1 MNIKESEVN
10 NYCGLILVDKPAGM
24 TSHKIVSLVRK
35 SLNIDKVGHLGTLD
49 PFATGLLP
57 VLIGGATR
65 LSDEIMDGKKQYLF
79 TIKFGKETDTLD
91 ATGRVVDEKDV
102 PRNYTELIKD
112 KLNSFHGEI
121 EQIPPV
127 YSALKMNGKP
137 LYEYMRASGSIPNP
151 IETKKRKIFIQ
162 NIEIVDSNNS
172 EETISL
178 RVLCGKGTYVRS
190 LARDLAKAI
199 NTVGYCSQ
207 LRREFVEPWHVE
219 NAISVPA
226 DIDKEELKNEIKANL
241 IPVTEILNSIPIIE
255 LDECYSKQI
264 SSGNIVLLER
274 NNSFISEH
282 LFQRNNF
289 FSAFV
294 KVKNFEVMFYS
305 EIKFLIEFN
314 LIKIMPKKKMY

>member
-1 MNIKESEVN
+1 MYINQSEVS
-10 NYCGLILVDKPAGM
+10 NYCGLILVDKAPDM

-35 SLNIDKVGHLGTLD
+35 ALNIDKVGHLGTLD

-65 LSDEIMDGKKQYLF
+65 LSDEVMDGKKQYLF

-91 ATGRVVDEKDV
+91 ATGRIVEEKNV
-102 PRNYTELIKD
+102 PQNFAELIEA
-112 KLNSFHGEI
+112 KLKLFQGEI

-151 IETKKRKIFIQ
+151 IETKKRKIFIEKL
-162 NIEIVDSNNS
+162 EIVNSNLS
-172 EETISL
+172 EESISL

-219 NAISVPA
+219 NAIYVSA
-226 DIDKEELKNEIKANL
+226 DIEKQELKNKIDSNL
-241 IPVTEILNSIPIIE
+241 IPVTDILPEIPLIE
-255 LDECYSKQI
+255 LDESFLKQI
-264 SSGNIVLLER
+264 SSGNIVILDG
-274 NNSFISEH
+274 NTSFLPE
-282 LFQRNNF
+282 LFLQQKQIN
-289 FSAFV
+289 SAFV
-294 KVKNFEVMFYS
+294 KITNFEVMFYS
-305 EIKFLIEFN
+305 EIKFLAETNQF
-314 LIKIMPKKKMY
+314 KIMPKKKMY